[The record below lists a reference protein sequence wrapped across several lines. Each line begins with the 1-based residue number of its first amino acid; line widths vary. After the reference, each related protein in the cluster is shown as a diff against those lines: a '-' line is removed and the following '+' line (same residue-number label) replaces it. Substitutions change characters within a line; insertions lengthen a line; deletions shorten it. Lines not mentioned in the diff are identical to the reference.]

1 MTKHFFFFIFF
12 YEFVHPLQNLSNKKF
27 NKQLVLATDWSHN
40 KILKRNSAIIGEV
53 MGNVYFPDHL
63 VSSAELKV
71 RGFLISVVLPF
82 GLRAELIII
91 RSNLRSDA
99 RSDSRSDLKSNL
111 RPTQDQI

>member
-1 MTKHFFFFIFF
+1 
-12 YEFVHPLQNLSNKKF
+12 
-27 NKQLVLATDWSHN
+27 
-40 KILKRNSAIIGEV
+40 

-71 RGFLISVVLPF
+71 RKFLISVVLPS
-82 GLRAELIII
+82 GLGAELIII

-111 RPTQDQI
+111 RPGQDQIWD